1 MLTAYRHGLS
11 HFRNTLATQ
20 YAVMP
25 ATILIV
31 EDEPAIAELVALHC
45 KHAGYAVQVAHAAM
59 DARDVV
65 DETLPDLVVL
75 DWMLPDKSGV
85 DFARELRKDERTRDL
100 PILMLTAR
108 ASEDD
113 KVRGLEVGADDYVTK
128 PFSPKELMAR
138 IKALLRRAAPDASD
152 APLEVAGLVLDPAS
166 HRVMGHAT
174 ELKVG
179 PTEFRLLRFLMS
191 RPDRV
196 MTRQALLDGV
206 WGDHVYIEERT
217 VDVHVRRLRLALEPS
232 GHDAL
237 VETVR
242 GGGYRLRKR

>member
-1 MLTAYRHGLS
+1 
-11 HFRNTLATQ
+11 
-20 YAVMP
+20 MP

-31 EDEPAIAELVALHC
+31 EDEPAIAELVSLHC
-45 KHAGYAVQVAHAAM
+45 KHAGYTVKVVHAVL
-59 DARDVV
+59 DARDAV
-65 DETLPDLVVL
+65 DEALPDLIVL
-75 DWMLPDKSGV
+75 DWMLPDKSGI
-85 DFARELRKDERTRDL
+85 DFARELRKDDRTRDL

-108 ASEDD
+108 ATEDD

-128 PFSPKELMAR
+128 PFSPKELIAR
-138 IKALLRRAAPDASD
+138 IKALLRRAAPESSD
-152 APLEVAGLVLDPAS
+152 EPIEVGGLRLEPAA
-166 HRVMGHAT
+166 HRVSGNGT

-179 PTEFRLLRFLMS
+179 PTEFRMLRFMMS

-206 WGDHVYIEERT
+206 WGDHVFIEERT
-217 VDVHVRRLRLALEPS
+217 VDVHVRRLRIALEPT

>member
-1 MLTAYRHGLS
+1 
-11 HFRNTLATQ
+11 
-20 YAVMP
+20 MP

-31 EDEPAIAELVALHC
+31 EDEPAIAELVSLHC
-45 KHAGYAVQVAHAAM
+45 RHAGYTVKVAHAVL
-59 DARDVV
+59 DARDIV

-75 DWMLPDKSGV
+75 DWMLPDKSGI
-85 DFARELRKDERTRDL
+85 DFARELRRDERTRDL

-108 ASEDD
+108 AAEDD

-128 PFSPKELMAR
+128 PFSPKELVAR
-138 IKALLRRAAPDASD
+138 IKALLRRAAPDVSEE
-152 APLEVAGLVLDPAS
+152 PLEVAGLRLEPAS
-166 HRVMGHAT
+166 HRVTGHGI
-174 ELKVG
+174 ELKIG
-179 PTEFRLLRFLMS
+179 PTEFRLLRFFMA
-191 RPDRV
+191 RPERV

-206 WGDHVYIEERT
+206 WGDHVFIEERT

-242 GGGYRLRKR
+242 GGGYRLRKQPLR

>member
-1 MLTAYRHGLS
+1 
-11 HFRNTLATQ
+11 
-20 YAVMP
+20 MP

-31 EDEPAIAELVALHC
+31 EDEPAIAELVSLHC
-45 KHAGYAVQVAHAAM
+45 RHAGYTVKVAHAVL
-59 DARDVV
+59 DARDIV

-75 DWMLPDKSGV
+75 DWMLPDKSGI
-85 DFARELRKDERTRDL
+85 DFARELRRDERTRDL

-108 ASEDD
+108 AAEDD

-128 PFSPKELMAR
+128 PFSPKELVAR
-138 IKALLRRAAPDASD
+138 IKALLRRAAPDVSEE
-152 APLEVAGLVLDPAS
+152 PLEVAGLRLEPAS
-166 HRVMGHAT
+166 HRVTGNGT

-179 PTEFRLLRFLMS
+179 PTEFRLLRFFMA
-191 RPDRV
+191 RPERV

-206 WGDHVYIEERT
+206 WGDHVFIEERT

-242 GGGYRLRKR
+242 GGGYRLRKQPLR

>member
-1 MLTAYRHGLS
+1 
-11 HFRNTLATQ
+11 
-20 YAVMP
+20 MP

-31 EDEPAIAELVALHC
+31 EDEPAIAELVSLHC
-45 KHAGYAVQVAHAAM
+45 KHAGHIVKVVHAVL

-65 DETLPDLVVL
+65 DEALPDLIVL
-75 DWMLPDKSGV
+75 DWMLPDKSGI
-85 DFARELRKDERTRDL
+85 DFARELRKDDRTRDL

-108 ASEDD
+108 AAEDD

-138 IKALLRRAAPDASD
+138 IKALLRRAAPEAGE
-152 APLEVAGLVLDPAS
+152 ATLEVAGLRLEPTA
-166 HRVMGHAT
+166 HRVSGHGT

-191 RPDRV
+191 RTDRV

-217 VDVHVRRLRLALEPS
+217 VDVHVRRLRIALEPT

-237 VETVR
+237 VETIR
-242 GGGYRLRKR
+242 GGGYRLRKSKP

>member
-1 MLTAYRHGLS
+1 
-11 HFRNTLATQ
+11 
-20 YAVMP
+20 MP

-45 KHAGYAVQVAHAAM
+45 KHAGYAVKVAHAVL

-65 DETLPDLVVL
+65 DEALPDLIVL
-75 DWMLPDKSGV
+75 DWMLPDKSGI
-85 DFARELRKDERTRDL
+85 DFARELRKDDRTRDL

-108 ASEDD
+108 AAEDD

-128 PFSPKELMAR
+128 PFSPKELIAR
-138 IKALLRRAAPDASD
+138 IKALLRRAAPESSEE
-152 APLEVAGLVLDPAS
+152 PLEVAGLRLEPTA
-166 HRVMGHAT
+166 HRVLGNGA

-206 WGDHVYIEERT
+206 WGDRSEEHTSELQSR
-217 VDVHVRRLRLALEPS
+217 
-232 GHDAL
+232 
-237 VETVR
+237 
-242 GGGYRLRKR
+242 

>member
-1 MLTAYRHGLS
+1 
-11 HFRNTLATQ
+11 
-20 YAVMP
+20 MP

-45 KHAGYAVQVAHAAM
+45 KHAGYAVKVAHAVL

-65 DETLPDLVVL
+65 DEALPDLIVL
-75 DWMLPDKSGV
+75 DWMLPDKSGI
-85 DFARELRKDERTRDL
+85 DFARELRKEDRTRDL

-108 ASEDD
+108 ATEDD

-128 PFSPKELMAR
+128 PFSPKELIAR
-138 IKALLRRAAPDASD
+138 IKALLRRAAPEASED
-152 APLEVAGLVLDPAS
+152 PMELAGLRLEPAA
-166 HRVMGHAT
+166 HRVSGNGA

-206 WGDHVYIEERT
+206 WGDHVFIEERT
-217 VDVHVRRLRLALEPS
+217 VDVHVRRLRVALEPS

-242 GGGYRLRKR
+242 GGGYRLRKQ

>member
-1 MLTAYRHGLS
+1 
-11 HFRNTLATQ
+11 
-20 YAVMP
+20 MP

-31 EDEPAIAELVALHC
+31 EDEPAIAELVAVHC
-45 KHAGYAVQVAHAAM
+45 KHAGYAVKVAHAVL

-65 DETLPDLVVL
+65 DEALPDLIVL
-75 DWMLPDKSGV
+75 DWMLPDKSGI
-85 DFARELRKDERTRDL
+85 DFARELRKDDRTRDL

-108 ASEDD
+108 AAEDD
-113 KVRGLEVGADDYVTK
+113 KVRGFEVGADDYVTK
-128 PFSPKELMAR
+128 PFSPKELIAR
-138 IKALLRRAAPDASD
+138 IKALLRRAAPETSE
-152 APLEVAGLVLDPAS
+152 APIEVAGLRLEPAA
-166 HRVMGHAT
+166 HRVYGNGT

-196 MTRQALLDGV
+196 MTRQALLEGV
-206 WGDHVYIEERT
+206 WGDHVLIDERT
-217 VDVHVRRLRLALEPS
+217 VDVHVRRLRMALEPT

>member
-1 MLTAYRHGLS
+1 
-11 HFRNTLATQ
+11 
-20 YAVMP
+20 MP

-45 KHAGYAVQVAHAAM
+45 KHAGYTVKVAHAVL

-65 DETLPDLVVL
+65 DEALPDLIVL
-75 DWMLPDKSGV
+75 DWMLPDKSGI
-85 DFARELRKDERTRDL
+85 DFARELRKDDRTRDL

-108 ASEDD
+108 AAEDD

-128 PFSPKELMAR
+128 PFSPKELIAR
-138 IKALLRRAAPDASD
+138 IKALLRRAAPETSEE
-152 APLEVAGLVLDPAS
+152 PIEVAGLRLEPTA
-166 HRVMGHAT
+166 HRVSGNGE

-206 WGDHVYIEERT
+206 WGDHVFIEERT
-217 VDVHVRRLRLALEPS
+217 VDVHVRRLRMALEPT

>member
-1 MLTAYRHGLS
+1 
-11 HFRNTLATQ
+11 
-20 YAVMP
+20 MP

-31 EDEPAIAELVALHC
+31 EDEPAIAELVSLHC
-45 KHAGYAVQVAHAAM
+45 KHAGYTVKVVHAVL

-65 DETLPDLVVL
+65 DEALPDLIVL
-75 DWMLPDKSGV
+75 DWMLPDKSGI
-85 DFARELRKDERTRDL
+85 DFASELRKDDRTRDL

-108 ASEDD
+108 AAEDD

-128 PFSPKELMAR
+128 PFSPKELIAR
-138 IKALLRRAAPDASD
+138 IKALLRRAAPETGDE
-152 APLEVAGLVLDPAS
+152 PIEVGGLRLEPAA
-166 HRVMGHAT
+166 HRVSGNGT

-179 PTEFRLLRFLMS
+179 PTEFRLLRFLIS

-206 WGDHVYIEERT
+206 WGDHVFIEERT
-217 VDVHVRRLRLALEPS
+217 VDVHVRRLRIALEPT

>member
-1 MLTAYRHGLS
+1 
-11 HFRNTLATQ
+11 
-20 YAVMP
+20 MP

-31 EDEPAIAELVALHC
+31 EDEPAIAELVSLHC
-45 KHAGYAVQVAHAAM
+45 RHAGYTVKVAHAVL
-59 DARDVV
+59 DARDIV

-75 DWMLPDKSGV
+75 DWMLPNKSGI
-85 DFARELRKDERTRDL
+85 DFARELRRDERTRDL

-108 ASEDD
+108 AAEDD

-128 PFSPKELMAR
+128 PFSPKELVAR
-138 IKALLRRAAPDASD
+138 IKALLRRAAPDVSEE
-152 APLEVAGLVLDPAS
+152 PLEVAGLRLEPAS
-166 HRVMGHAT
+166 HRVTGNGT

-179 PTEFRLLRFLMS
+179 PTEFRLLRFFMA
-191 RPDRV
+191 RPERV

-206 WGDHVYIEERT
+206 WGDHVFIEERT

-242 GGGYRLRKR
+242 GGGYRLRKQPLR

>member
-1 MLTAYRHGLS
+1 
-11 HFRNTLATQ
+11 
-20 YAVMP
+20 MP
-25 ATILIV
+25 ASILIV
-31 EDEPAIAELVALHC
+31 EDEPAIAELVSLHC
-45 KHAGYAVQVAHAAM
+45 RHAGYTVKVAHAVL
-59 DARDVV
+59 DARDIV

-75 DWMLPDKSGV
+75 DWMLPDKSGI
-85 DFARELRKDERTRDL
+85 DFARELRRDERTRDL

-108 ASEDD
+108 AAEDD

-128 PFSPKELMAR
+128 PFSPKELVAR
-138 IKALLRRAAPDASD
+138 IKALLRRAAPDVSEE
-152 APLEVAGLVLDPAS
+152 PLEVAGLRLEPAS
-166 HRVMGHAT
+166 HRVTGDGL

-179 PTEFRLLRFLMS
+179 PTEFRLLRFFMA
-191 RPDRV
+191 RPERV

-206 WGDHVYIEERT
+206 WGEHVFIEERT

-242 GGGYRLRKR
+242 GGGYRLRKQPLR

>member
-1 MLTAYRHGLS
+1 
-11 HFRNTLATQ
+11 
-20 YAVMP
+20 MP

-31 EDEPAIAELVALHC
+31 EDEPAIAELVSLHC
-45 KHAGYAVQVAHAAM
+45 RHAGYTVKVAHAVL
-59 DARDVV
+59 DARDIV

-75 DWMLPDKSGV
+75 DWMLPDKSGI
-85 DFARELRKDERTRDL
+85 DFARELRRDERTRDL

-108 ASEDD
+108 AAEDD

-128 PFSPKELMAR
+128 PFSPKELVAR
-138 IKALLRRAAPDASD
+138 IKALLRRAAPDVSEE
-152 APLEVAGLVLDPAS
+152 PLEVAGLRLEPAS
-166 HRVMGHAT
+166 HRVTGHGT
-174 ELKVG
+174 ELKIG
-179 PTEFRLLRFLMS
+179 PTEFRLLRFFMA
-191 RPDRV
+191 RPERV

-206 WGDHVYIEERT
+206 WGDHVFIEERT

-242 GGGYRLRKR
+242 GGGYRLRKQPLL

>member
-1 MLTAYRHGLS
+1 
-11 HFRNTLATQ
+11 
-20 YAVMP
+20 MP

-45 KHAGYAVQVAHAAM
+45 KHVGYAVKVAHAVL
-59 DARDVV
+59 DARDIV
-65 DETLPDLVVL
+65 DEALPDLIVL
-75 DWMLPDKSGV
+75 DWMLPDKSGI

-108 ASEDD
+108 AAEDD

-128 PFSPKELMAR
+128 PFSPKELIAR
-138 IKALLRRAAPDASD
+138 IKALLRRAAPEASEE
-152 APLEVAGLVLDPAS
+152 PIEVTGLRLEPTA
-166 HRVMGHAT
+166 HRVSGNGA

-206 WGDHVYIEERT
+206 WGDHVFIEERT
-217 VDVHVRRLRLALEPS
+217 VDVHVRRLRMALEPT
-232 GHDAL
+232 GHDVL

-242 GGGYRLRKR
+242 GGGYRFRKR